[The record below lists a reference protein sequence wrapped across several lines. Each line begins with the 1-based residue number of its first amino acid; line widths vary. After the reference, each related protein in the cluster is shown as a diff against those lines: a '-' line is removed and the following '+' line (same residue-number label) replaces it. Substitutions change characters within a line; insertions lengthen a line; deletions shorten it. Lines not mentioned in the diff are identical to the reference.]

1 MCVSSSSSAAAA
13 AFISIIS
20 SIKKVEASA
29 PVSEIGQKSNENN
42 NFCEPRRSDD
52 STDNDVCPSP
62 PVGGIEFEQIKME
75 RKRKA
80 EEDDLMVG
88 WICFGVRLL
97 HRFIGCTD
105 RSHFLAMSSFH
116 FTLNPFAIRK
126 GDQRSD
132 IRWNNSPLFA
142 MPVVVGRADDA
153 LLNSSIMKLP
163 TPVRGSGSERNGN
176 EIRTEPRR
184 ARHWAGN
191 PIFKDSALALEHG
204 LSRSV

>member
-1 MCVSSSSSAAAA
+1 MHRLPTMWLLPLISERKLQSSFCPTAKTSCFEANSDTEEDLAAFRVCFFFFCCCCCCV
-13 AFISIIS
+13 FISIIS

-29 PVSEIGQKSNENN
+29 LVSEIGQKSNENN

-62 PVGGIEFEQIKME
+62 LVGGIEFEQIKME

-153 LLNSSIMKLP
+153 LLSTL
-163 TPVRGSGSERNGN
+163 
-176 EIRTEPRR
+176 
-184 ARHWAGN
+184 
-191 PIFKDSALALEHG
+191 
-204 LSRSV
+204 